1 MRRRNTSAFQ
11 QPHEKTF
18 MAKTQSHSS
27 TQEVEIKFKVEDL
40 KALAKKLRSTGF
52 KIETKRTHEFN
63 ILFDFP
69 DSNLRKRG
77 EVLRIREYGKRW
89 TVTYKAKGK
98 AGRHKS
104 RTELETEIS
113 DGEQLIAI
121 FEAIGLTPSFRYEK
135 FRTEWTD
142 GKGAVVVDE
151 TPIGNIAEIE
161 GKAAWIDR
169 TAKQLGI
176 SKSAYSTQSYIDL
189 FFEWKS
195 QHRSNAREMTW
206 AAIRNSR

>member
-1 MRRRNTSAFQ
+1 
-11 QPHEKTF
+11 
-18 MAKTQSHSS
+18 MAKAQSNSS
-27 TQEVEIKFKVEDL
+27 PQEVEIKFKVDDL
-40 KALAKKLRSTGF
+40 KALAKKLCSTGF
-52 KIETKRTHEFN
+52 KIKTKRTHEFN

-69 DSNLRKRG
+69 DSKLRKRG
-77 EVLRIREYGKRW
+77 EVLRIREYGKSW
-89 TVTYKAKGK
+89 TVTCKGKGK
-98 AGRHKS
+98 AGPHKT
-104 RTELETEIS
+104 RTELETEVS
-113 DGEQLIAI
+113 DGQQLAAI
-121 FEAIGLTPSFRYEK
+121 FEAIGLKPSFRYEK

-176 SKSAYSTQSYIDL
+176 SKAEYSTKSYIEL

-195 QHRSNAREMTW
+195 THKNSAREMTW
-206 AAIRNSR
+206 DEIKTSKQQH